1 MKNKIIIG
9 CDLHNTLLL
18 SNDAWI
24 SAFLKINPAIDKDNL
39 SKEIY
44 NKKSRKE
51 LASLYG
57 INYDNLLKMYHSLCS
72 INKKLILFIK
82 SLQEKDFK
90 IVLISSSNEEK
101 VNNDLK
107 NISKYILFDDIYTKE
122 NFQKNNEKD
131 WDKLLEKYQADF
143 IVYIGNDY
151 DEDIINNDKVISILS
166 GHFLTEL
173 KNIGILNERGK

>member
-1 MKNKIIIG
+1 M
-9 CDLHNTLLL
+9 
-18 SNDAWI
+18 
-24 SAFLKINPAIDKDNL
+24 
-39 SKEIY
+39 
-44 NKKSRKE
+44 
-51 LASLYG
+51 
-57 INYDNLLKMYHSLCS
+57 
-72 INKKLILFIK
+72 
-82 SLQEKDFK
+82 
-90 IVLISSSNEEK
+90 LISSSNEEK

-122 NFQKNNEKD
+122 NLQKNNDKD

>member
-1 MKNKIIIG
+1 M
-9 CDLHNTLLL
+9 
-18 SNDAWI
+18 
-24 SAFLKINPAIDKDNL
+24 
-39 SKEIY
+39 
-44 NKKSRKE
+44 
-51 LASLYG
+51 
-57 INYDNLLKMYHSLCS
+57 
-72 INKKLILFIK
+72 
-82 SLQEKDFK
+82 
-90 IVLISSSNEEK
+90 LISSSNEEK

-122 NFQKNNEKD
+122 NFQKNNDKD